1 VGFCCALDL
10 GGDPCPIFGANWRP
24 FNKRDVVITD
34 ADGTHEMFREGPFT
48 SSDAHRRQ
56 QAIVRE
62 ITTDGLSTF
71 LRRRQIEEA
80 TIGSVTA
87 SSGQPSW
94 KQEATASVMLFWD
107 RLRGSR

>member
-1 VGFCCALDL
+1 
-10 GGDPCPIFGANWRP
+10 
-24 FNKRDVVITD
+24 
-34 ADGTHEMFREGPFT
+34 MFREGPFT
-48 SSDAHRRQ
+48 SSDAQRRQ

-71 LRRRQIEEA
+71 LRRRQIEES
-80 TIGSVTA
+80 TIGSVAA

-94 KQEATASVMLFWD
+94 KQEVTASVMLFWD